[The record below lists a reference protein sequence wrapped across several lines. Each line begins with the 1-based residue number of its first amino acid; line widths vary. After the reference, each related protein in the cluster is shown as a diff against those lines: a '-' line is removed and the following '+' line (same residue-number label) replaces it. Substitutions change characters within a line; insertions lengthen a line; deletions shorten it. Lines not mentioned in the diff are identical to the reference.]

1 MTQFVPFPSVNLSR
15 KRRYSVLIII
25 LGVSVVV
32 LVCVGVIVG
41 LYFGQ
46 SNEES
51 NDSPSAELPH
61 GVYQHAAVATDNAQ
75 CSQMAR

>member
-1 MTQFVPFPSVNLSR
+1 M
-15 KRRYSVLIII
+15 
-25 LGVSVVV
+25 VV